1 MRITADRFAL
11 LALALGA
18 SACAPV
24 FSDLQSAKLV
34 DKGRV
39 EVTPSFSHVGLSV
52 PDEDE
57 GHVQD
62 EFGVQLGVGLAD
74 AVELRGR
81 FAHVQVADDGPSV
94 EVVGVGPKVR
104 LVKDRL
110 ALYVPIGRAFADIE
124 DADYSESWQ
133 VHPTLLFTQP
143 VNQNLEVNASAKY
156 LIPLNS
162 GDSENLVAF
171 NLGLGLGR
179 DVHKFAVR
187 PEVGFLFNPG
197 EEGHWYHFSLGLSYR
212 P

>member
-1 MRITADRFAL
+1 MRITDRLAL

-24 FSDLQSAKLV
+24 FSELQSAKLL

-62 EFGVQLGVGLAD
+62 ELGVQLGVGLAD

-81 FAHVQVADDGPSV
+81 FAHVEVDGDGPSV
-94 EVVGVGPKVR
+94 EVFGVGPKVR

-110 ALYVPIGRAFADIE
+110 ALYVPIGRAFADVE
-124 DADYSESWQ
+124 DADFGESWQ
-133 VHPTLLFTQP
+133 VHPTLLFTGP
-143 VNQNLEVNASAKY
+143 VNRHLEVNASAKY

-162 GDSENLVAF
+162 GESDNLVAF

-179 DVHKFAVR
+179 DVNTLALR
-187 PEVGFLFNPG
+187 PEVGLLLNPG